1 MTAKNRPG
9 ADVNAVA
16 ENGIGRDLLHMRD
29 TSKEETAVK
38 VNYVKQNTA
47 ARATATGDATE
58 RLEDFGKYIPGARKE
73 LASARL
79 TSAVGNDPHFRQP
92 LTECWPTPA
101 WKDLTAEYAQAGRSA
116 LDLACIRAI
125 RDQIRTHE
133 GRLVERHLSIAGPE
147 NSMREIAIQVMERRL
162 KADEAL
168 ELLERKS
175 KRAGRRCRHLTTLYA
190 TIGHEYDLMRYEV
203 IEGNENSRWVVYRRG
218 GKYPEGSGAT
228 LTEAGKKLA
237 DRLNTA
243 TEAETSN
250 ERQARNPYEPRYQV
264 VDRIENHGVWRR
276 FNNRWICVR
285 ACENA
290 EEARAAVKNDRKE
303 LDAWWERWRRI
314 PNTRHARNEPRSP
327 TANQGTSDPK
337 TFSGVFCFRGVQFGN
352 WVEDERRRTDL
363 LDTSQAL
370 WDLALVLDW
379 PIEWLSLQ
387 GELALAFGARG
398 KGGPNRVRAHYE
410 PDRRVIAISKPL
422 GPGTLAHEWF
432 HALDHKVG
440 RENGTRDKE
449 YATVQ
454 LNRRGPVASPMAQ
467 ALYEYGQTL
476 RRTPFARRAAKLD
489 RRRPRKKPYW
499 STVIELS
506 ARAFEA
512 WTATK
517 LREHGIRND
526 YLVNYV
532 GADEWTG
539 EAELDQDFPY
549 PYRNEVIDFEKLLK
563 KIARA
568 GRGEAPEVLAHTG

>member
-1 MTAKNRPG
+1 MN
-9 ADVNAVA
+9 VIY
-16 ENGIGRDLLHMRD
+16 IG
-29 TSKEETAVK
+29 EETAAR
-38 VNYVKQNTA
+38 TA
-47 ARATATGDATE
+47 AAAKAAE
-58 RLEDFGKYIPGARKE
+58 RIEDFGKHIPGARKE

-79 TSAVGNDPHFRQP
+79 TTALDRDPGFRQP

-101 WKDLTAEYAQAGRSA
+101 WKDLAMEYAQAGRSP
-116 LDLACIRAI
+116 LDQACIRAI
-125 RDQIRTHE
+125 RDEIRTHE
-133 GRLVERHLSIAGPE
+133 GRLREQQLSASSSKSG
-147 NSMREIAIQVMERRL
+147 MRDIAIQVMERQL
-162 KADEAL
+162 GPNEAL
-168 ELLERKS
+168 ELLEARS
-175 KRAGRRCRHLTTLYA
+175 KRTGRRCRHRTSLYA
-190 TIGHEYDLMRYEV
+190 TIGHAYDLMRYEV
-203 IEGNENSRWVVYRRG
+203 IEESRRTGWIVYIVYRQ
-218 GKYPEGSGAT
+218 GKHPEGTGAT
-228 LTEAGKKLA
+228 LAEAAGKLAEGLKTATQAEAG
-237 DRLNTA
+237 
-243 TEAETSN
+243 E
-250 ERQARNPYEPRYQV
+250 ERRTRNPYEARYRAV
-264 VDRIENHGVWRR
+264 GDRQDHGVWRR
-276 FNNRWICVR
+276 FNNRWVCVR

-290 EEARAAVKNDRKE
+290 DEARAAVKSDREE
-303 LDAWWERWRRI
+303 LDAWWKRWVRI
-314 PNTRHARNEPRSP
+314 PDSRHARNEPRSP
-327 TANQGTSDPK
+327 TGNQGTSDPE
-337 TFSGVFCFRGVQFGN
+337 TFSRIFGFRGVQFGN
-352 WVEDERRRTDL
+352 WVEDKRRRTDL

-370 WDLALVLDW
+370 WDLALVLGW

-398 KGGPNRVRAHYE
+398 QGGPNRVRAHYE

-454 LNRRGPVASPMAQ
+454 LSRRAPVSSPMAQ

-499 STVIELS
+499 STIIELS

-539 EAELDQDFPY
+539 EAKLDQDFPY
-549 PYRNEVIDFEKLLK
+549 PYRNELIDFEKLLE

-568 GRGEAPEVLAHTG
+568 GRGEAPEVLTHTG